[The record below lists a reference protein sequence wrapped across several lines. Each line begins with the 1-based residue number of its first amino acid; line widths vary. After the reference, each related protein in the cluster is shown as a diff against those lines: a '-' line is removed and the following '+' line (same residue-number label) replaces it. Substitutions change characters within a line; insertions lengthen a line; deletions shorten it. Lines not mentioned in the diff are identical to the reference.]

1 MSAQSVTATS
11 SEGEGDR
18 RSHLQQSVIQFM
30 IMVMVAMVIDDGC
43 GGTADAGIIL
53 SVIIHM
59 YKNKNTP
66 NEPGDDNAILLR
78 VLHDYNGN
86 LEKDTTMLI
95 PTYVNTPD

>member
-1 MSAQSVTATS
+1 MQILLDKHEHPIMIIAEIKNTSAQSVTATS

-66 NEPGDDNAILLR
+66 NEPGDDNDSA
-78 VLHDYNGN
+78 
-86 LEKDTTMLI
+86 ESSA
-95 PTYVNTPD
+95 